1 MNLKNKIAVITGATG
16 KLGSA
21 FALELAKAGCHCIC
35 HYNKNKSKADNLL
48 TEIGKHSVKAIAVQA
63 DLTKLEQIEDLFENT
78 KKIGMPQILINSA
91 GIFEE
96 TSLEDITQPQAQKHF
111 DINVTAAL
119 LTSKAFAENLK
130 NINCSDIR
138 GKIINISDIGGI
150 RPWANYS
157 LYCSCKA
164 ALIGLTKSLA
174 KELAPNILVNAV
186 APGVATWP
194 YEMTDEEKKRQLGF
208 IPMGRFAEKKE
219 VAAAMMFLLENDYI
233 TGQTLVIDGGRTI

>member
-1 MNLKNKIAVITGATG
+1 MNLKNKIAVITGTTG

-21 FALELAKAGCHCIC
+21 FALELAQAGCHCIC

-91 GIFEE
+91 AIFEE
-96 TSLEDITQPQAQKHF
+96 TPLKDVTQPQARRFF
-111 DINVTAAL
+111 DINVIAAI
-119 LTSKAFAENLK
+119 LTSKAFAANFKDK
-130 NINCSDIR
+130 NSADIF
-138 GKIINISDIGGI
+138 GKIINIADIAGI
-150 RPWANYS
+150 HPWTEYS
-157 LYCSCKA
+157 LYCASKA
-164 ALIGLTKSLA
+164 ALIGATKSLA

-194 YEMTDEEKKRQLGF
+194 YEMTAEEKKRQLGF
-208 IPMGRFAEKKE
+208 IPMGRFAEKIE